1 MILVHRLGKDNEEIV
16 INTDQIEFIEGHPDT
31 IISMINGKKIII
43 KESKNEV
50 IQKVI
55 EFKRSITLG
64 G

>member
-1 MILVHRLGKDNEEIV
+1 MILVHRLGKDNEELV
-16 INTDQIEFIEGHPDT
+16 INIDQIEFVEGHPDT
-31 IISMINGKKIII
+31 IISMINGKKIMV
-43 KESKNEV
+43 KETKNEV

>member
-16 INTDQIEFIEGHPDT
+16 INIDQIEFVEGHPDT
-31 IISMINGKKIII
+31 IISMINGKKIMV
-43 KESKNEV
+43 KETKNEV